1 MQSSNFAD
9 LALSYADRGWSVF
22 PLQPRDKRPLSGSR
36 GFKDATTDRQRII
49 DWWAIYPDANIGLAT
64 GAASGLVVVDV
75 DAGTK
80 TDGTH
85 KKGLESFNLL
95 KRTLPDFA
103 DTLTVRTG
111 GGGLHLYYANSG
123 SLGSG
128 ANSLG
133 EKYPDID
140 HRGDGGY
147 VVAPG
152 SIHQNGTPYEWV
164 DETVAVTPLP
174 ASLETLLG
182 DLRKRSESHG
192 TSISS
197 VLAEDG
203 FFPTIPEGRRNDMLA
218 SIAGRM
224 RRSGLSEDAIEAA
237 LQAEN
242 LKICKP
248 PLRMSEV
255 AAIARSIGRYAP
267 APNKRFTDLGAAE
280 WFVEFFGE
288 DVRYQIDADRWLVWC
303 GTHWKP
309 DGKRGNGIQHRVS
322 QLGAKLIAEAD
333 KGTNPKYS
341 DDLRKFSNSIES
353 RARIRAITDL
363 VATLPTIQV
372 RAADLDSDL
381 WSLNF
386 QNGTLDL
393 RTQAIV
399 PHDRKHLIT
408 TVINFDYDPSM
419 EAPRFQQF
427 LNEIFPDAPGI
438 RNYLQ
443 KYLGYSL
450 TGAISDQSLLVATG
464 HGANGKSVL
473 AAAIKGAMGEYAGEA
488 SPETFASRPAG
499 GTRGD
504 IVRLRGMRLVVSSE
518 TNEGVSWDEAML
530 KRLTGG
536 EPVVARKL
544 YQEEETFLPTFKALF
559 LTNNTPRFTADDA
572 AIWRRLRLIPFKRVF
587 NESERDELLPSKLAA
602 ERAGI
607 MAWLVEGCRLWQQEG
622 LSQPVEMVE
631 ARDDHRAA
639 LDDVGAFLEGSCQMG
654 GGATAK
660 TNELY
665 RAYTGWVA
673 SECRHPEPQRRFST
687 ILKRKGFTSRK
698 SNGIMVWEGL
708 KLIPGMSI
716 AGRT

>member
-1 MQSSNFAD
+1 MQSSNQLAE
-9 LALSYADRGWSVF
+9 LALAYIDRGWNVF

-36 GFKDATTDRQRII
+36 GFKDATTDRQRVI
-49 DWWAIYPDANIGLAT
+49 DWWAAYPDANIGLAT
-64 GAASGLVVVDV
+64 GAASGIVVVDV
-75 DAGTK
+75 DAGIK
-80 TDGTH
+80 TDGTP

-95 KRTLPDFA
+95 KATLPDFA

-111 GGGLHLYYANSG
+111 GGGLHLYYAYSG

-133 EKYPDID
+133 ENID

-182 DLRKRSESHG
+182 DPRKRNESRG
-192 TSISS
+192 GS
-197 VLAEDG
+197 VSTAEDG
-203 FFPTIPEGRRNDMLA
+203 FSPAILEGRRNDMLA

-224 RRSGLSEDAIEAA
+224 RQGGLSEDAIEAA

-242 LKICKP
+242 LMRCRP
-248 PLRMSEV
+248 PLPASEV
-255 AAIARSIGRYAP
+255 ASIAHSISRYDP
-267 APNKRFTDLGAAE
+267 APNRRFTDLGAAE

-309 DGKRGNGIQHRVS
+309 DGRRGAGIQHRVS
-322 QLGAKLIAEAD
+322 QLGGKLIAEAD
-333 KGTNPKYS
+333 KGTNAKYS
-341 DDLRKFSNSIES
+341 EDLRKFANSLEA

-363 VATLPTIQV
+363 VATLPAIQI
-372 RAADLDSDL
+372 RAADLDKDL

-393 RTQAIV
+393 KTQTIV
-399 PHDRKHLIT
+399 PHDRKQLIT
-408 TVINFDYDPSM
+408 MVIDYNYDPSTK
-419 EAPRFQQF
+419 APRFLQF

-450 TGAISDQSLLVATG
+450 TGAIGDQSLLVATG
-464 HGANGKSVL
+464 HGANGKSVF
-473 AAAIKGAMGEYAGEA
+473 AAAIKCAMGEYAGEA

-518 TNEGVSWDEAML
+518 TNDGVAWDEAML

-559 LTNNTPRFTADDA
+559 LTNNTPRFTADDS

-587 NESERDELLPSKLAA
+587 NESERDELLPNKLAA

-639 LDDVGAFLEGSCQMG
+639 LDDVGAFLDTSCQRRD
-654 GGATAK
+654 GAVAK
-660 TNELY
+660 TNDLY
-665 RAYTGWVA
+665 MAYAGWA
-673 SECRHPEPQRRFST
+673 ARECRPPEPQRRFST

-708 KLIPGMSI
+708 KLIPGGGI
-716 AGRT
+716 NGRV